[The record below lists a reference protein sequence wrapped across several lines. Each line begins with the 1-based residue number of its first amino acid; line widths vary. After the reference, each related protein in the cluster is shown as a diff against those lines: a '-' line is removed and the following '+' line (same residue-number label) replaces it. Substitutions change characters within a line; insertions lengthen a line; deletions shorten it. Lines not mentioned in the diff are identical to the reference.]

1 MILKGRE
8 RSRTANDLRTEGVST
23 DEFPGFFLA
32 SYITLLE
39 PEKSATWK
47 YQLTQTQKCSNKNQL
62 SLAKGPKRGANKSE
76 NF

>member
-8 RSRTANDLRTEGVST
+8 RSRTASDFRTQGVST

-39 PEKSATWK
+39 PEKSVTWK
-47 YQLTQTQKCSNKNQL
+47 YQSTQTQKCLNKSQL
-62 SLAKGPKRGANKSE
+62 SLAKGPKKGANKSE